1 MKLLG
6 SRAAE
11 VARKCTWGRDSRI
24 PRGSTDLS
32 KGKAAPTAQ
41 PAARV
46 IYGGIDSGSASLG
59 PHTTWTVRAGM
70 AECSVREGELDATRK
85 LFCISFFGKGSQDDS
100 RNGRDLEV
108 HGCKISLWFPV
119 HLK

>member
-11 VARKCTWGRDSRI
+11 VTKKCAWGRDSRI
-24 PRGSTDLS
+24 ARGSVDLS

-46 IYGGIDSGSASLG
+46 IHGGTDSGSASLG
-59 PHTTWTVRAGM
+59 PHTTWTMRAGM
-70 AECSVREGELDATRK
+70 AECSGWEGELDAIRK
-85 LFCISFFGKGSQDDS
+85 LFCMSFSGKGSQDDS
-100 RNGRDLEV
+100 EGRE
-108 HGCKISLWFPV
+108 GT
-119 HLK
+119 